1 MQLKKPYSE
10 HGYMYG
16 AMVFSVQ
23 HHVYISYW
31 LGVRGPEELA
41 SESIRDEIIWSPYT
55 TLFL

>member
-23 HHVYISYW
+23 SHVYISYW
-31 LGVRGPEELA
+31 LGTRAWMNTEELP
-41 SESIRDEIIWSPYT
+41 SRLPVWTKS
-55 TLFL
+55 

>member
-1 MQLKKPYSE
+1 MQLKKPCSE

-31 LGVRGPEELA
+31 LGVGVSEELA
-41 SESIRDEIIWSPYT
+41 PESIRDEIIWSTYAS
-55 TLFL
+55 LG